1 MWSPEPEQRR
11 GTCRWDLLLYTQA
24 VEDKDKSSVTV
35 RLDLLLHE
43 TRACFFSQHWP
54 RGGWW
59 QQPPEHQDS
68 AADLQPRG
76 WRPPSRWRC
85 RAFQVPCP
93 SAAARWT
100 IHGCVHVRHRIGGGS
115 EPFYIQVQYLE
126 NDYDVWWEL
135 SSTVVVVSVS
145 QSVLLTGCWWPQ
157 HNLRWSTWSD
167 CWCRSLR
174 QWSSGWLTTP
184 AWLSEPRWRRLMTTC
199 LRSLWRS
206 EHQKGT
212 TLYVL
217 VIKPDVR
224 CFILNFV

>member
-24 VEDKDKSSVTV
+24 VEDKDKSWVTV

-145 QSVLLTGCWWPQ
+145 QSVRFTHRMLMATAQPEVINMIWLLMSYSPSVILWMADHTSMAVRAQ
-157 HNLRWSTWSD
+157 ME
-167 CWCRSLR
+167 
-174 QWSSGWLTTP
+174 TTDDNMP
-184 AWLSEPRWRRLMTTC
+184 KISVEIRPSERY
-199 LRSLWRS
+199 
-206 EHQKGT
+206 K
-212 TLYVL
+212 
-217 VIKPDVR
+217 
-224 CFILNFV
+224 FIHVSN